1 MAPTELRRNARGMA
15 DSPTVIQAA
24 DMRAPSGAS
33 APTLW
38 QRLAGTGATADAQ
51 PVGLTIGAMATLLVG
66 ATAVRFGFG
75 ATEAAAVT
83 DCTATSPILPAYGRK
98 DWVVSDRDPFVA
110 VEAADGA
117 AAFEAHVWTSSG
129 PRSAT

>member
-1 MAPTELRRNARGMA
+1 MSSTAQ
-15 DSPTVIQAA
+15 TVVQAA

-38 QRLAGTGATADAQ
+38 QRLAGTGATADSH
-51 PVGLTIGAMATLLVG
+51 PVALTEGEMATLVAG
-66 ATAVRFGFG
+66 ETALRYGFSTSDAG
-75 ATEAAAVT
+75 AVT
-83 DCTATSPILPAYGRK
+83 ATTATSPILAAYGRL
-98 DWVVSDRDPFVA
+98 DWMVGPRDTFVG

-129 PRSAT
+129 PRSV

>member
-1 MAPTELRRNARGMA
+1 MSGQGDRAQH
-15 DSPTVIQAA
+15 IAA

-38 QRLAGTGATADAQ
+38 QRLAGTGTTGDAN
-51 PVGLTIGAMATLLVG
+51 VVALTVDAEATLLVG
-66 ATAVRFGFG
+66 AVAVRFAF
-75 ATEAAAVT
+75 ADSEAAAI
-83 DCTATSPILPAYGRK
+83 TAASTTSPILPAYGRL
-98 DWVVSDRDPFVA
+98 DWVVSSRDTFVA

-129 PRSAT
+129 ERSAT